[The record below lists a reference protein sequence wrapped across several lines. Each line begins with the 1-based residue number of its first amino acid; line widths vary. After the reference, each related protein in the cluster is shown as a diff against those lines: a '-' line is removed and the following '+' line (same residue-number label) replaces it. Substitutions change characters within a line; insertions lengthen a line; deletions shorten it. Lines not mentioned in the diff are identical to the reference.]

1 LIQILN
7 EVSQDHFK
15 LIPLLIAGSFQ
26 NEWDLMKAQIDEY
39 DYLEKYKPA
48 DKEELEKLIQS
59 LWDVLKKINQIFPS
73 EELEGSSTAYSLEDY
88 GSID

>member
-1 LIQILN
+1 M
-7 EVSQDHFK
+7 
-15 LIPLLIAGSFQ
+15 IAGSFQ

-59 LWDVLKKINQIFPS
+59 LWKAMNKIEKVFPY
-73 EELEGSSTAYSLEDY
+73 EEEEVSSIAYSLEDY